1 MHATTTTKNAAIR
14 RAQKIDPMLLAVD
27 GGVTEP
33 VNSVAGDNATA
44 MRELMRMYARP
55 GMTVVD
61 PTYGRGVFW
70 SKIDVSSYQ
79 LLATDLASTGHDF
92 RSLPHPDGIAHVV
105 VLDPPYRYKPPAGT
119 VKDTVDVCYRLSD
132 SPDIGSTKAVHELY
146 AAGMRE
152 AHRIL
157 KPYGFLLLK
166 CQDTIEAG
174 KQVWTHVRVMAAAAE
189 IGFVVR
195 DIVVVVNPTPSPTRW
210 SVHHH
215 ARKGH
220 SYFLVLRRDRA
231 FAPGAKST
239 QPRKRK

>member
-1 MHATTTTKNAAIR
+1 MTDP
-14 RAQKIDPMLLAVD
+14 RAVPVVVDPLLLAVD
-27 GGVTEP
+27 GGVAKP
-33 VNSVAGDNATA
+33 VISVASDNATA
-44 MRELMRMYARP
+44 MHEIMLMYARP

-70 SKIDVSSYQ
+70 SKVDVSAYQ
-79 LLATDLASTGHDF
+79 VLATDLAGTGHDF
-92 RSLPHPDGIAHVV
+92 RSLPYLAGAAHIV

-146 AAGMRE
+146 VAGMRE
-152 AHRIL
+152 AYRIL

-174 KQVWTHVRVMAAAAE
+174 KQVWTHVYLMAAATE

-195 DIVVVVNPTPSPTRW
+195 DLMIVVNPTPSPTRW
-210 SVHHH
+210 SVHRH

-220 SYFLVLRRDRA
+220 SYFLVLRRDGA
-231 FAPGAKST
+231 FTPGAKST
-239 QPRKRK
+239 QPRKGKHAAQ